1 MELDYSREIKRD
13 NCNYHRHRGD
23 MIVARRNYHSRP
35 KVSFFLHPSPLARP
49 RSSIEHLFHRRPFA
63 RLREAGTSVDSSR
76 PPFRRHRLIIGF
88 DRAAP
93 TLRVCHSSRRDP
105 ELSKLPRAWM
115 SETREASDDETS
127 ETTDRPTAIKIFNY
141 RDVISLGTGRMVVRS
156 TPEKLERLESRK

>member
-1 MELDYSREIKRD
+1 MQLPPTPWRDDRRSEELPQSSESLLLSPPSSS
-13 NCNYHRHRGD
+13 C
-23 MIVARRNYHSRP
+23 S
-35 KVSFFLHPSPLARP
+35 STFLHRK
-49 RSSIEHLFHRRPFA
+49 HLFHRRPFA

-127 ETTDRPTAIKIFNY
+127 ETTDRPTAIIKIFNY
-141 RDVISLGTGRMVVRS
+141 RDVISLGTRRMVVRS
-156 TPEKLERLESRK
+156 TPEKLKRLESRK